1 MKPNRETLIS
11 YSILARSLS
20 LISILSLVGCAIGLN
35 PSVNTSL
42 GTNFQSARIMDE
54 PVAVLPAQSSQAEN
68 FFVDLISGELLGAGF
83 RIVERVHLEAM
94 LREHQLTLTGLL
106 EKQDY
111 LQLGKM
117 TNVRRIF
124 VVSALFSPKM
134 SNVSNANIKL
144 VDLNTGEVLMNTV
157 YENPFA
163 DAPGTIKTQNKE
175 KSAKV
180 IVNSIRE
187 KMGK

>member
-1 MKPNRETLIS
+1 MKRNLEPFSS
-11 YSILARSLS
+11 YSNLLRFLF
-20 LISILSLVGCAIGLN
+20 LISILSLIGCAIGIG
-35 PSVNTSL
+35 PSVNTTL

-54 PVAVLPAQSSQAEN
+54 PVAVVPSQPSQAGN
-68 FFVDLISGELLGAGF
+68 FFADLISGELLGAGF
-83 RIVERVHLEAM
+83 RIIERVHLEAM

-117 TNVRRIF
+117 TNVRRMFI
-124 VVSALFSPKM
+124 VSALSSPKM
-134 SNVSNANIKL
+134 GDISNANLKL
-144 VDLNTGEVLMNTV
+144 VDLNTGEVLMSTV
-157 YENPFA
+157 YDNPFA
-163 DAPGTIKTQNKE
+163 DAGSGYKYQNKE

-187 KMGK
+187 KIGK